1 MSNSL
6 VNLRAHA
13 TLGYFHFILVQMR
26 PYMFS
31 WASLMPA
38 NIITEEKFIFTTLL
52 SSHKTIVIILPTD
65 ILLLWL
71 VKYSIIDDCI

>member
-38 NIITEEKFIFTTLL
+38 NIITEEKFILATLL